1 MGYLIGGGE
10 GAEQEIVTSDKDYS
24 GLSNEQL
31 LKLRDQTVKDKK
43 FNNFQMVRKIT
54 LNSCYGALGNQYFQT
69 LNLQTQKA
77 NYSVWSSEYQVD

>member
-1 MGYLIGGGE
+1 MGYLIGGAGE

-31 LKLRDQTVKDKK
+31 LKLRDQTVKDIAK

-54 LNSCYGALGNQYFQT
+54 LNSCM
-69 LNLQTQKA
+69 
-77 NYSVWSSEYQVD
+77 VP